1 MANEFYEGTVMVASY
16 QRIQQEEINE
26 KMDALIE
33 SVLIR
38 FLSLYILVD

>member
-1 MANEFYEGTVMVASY
+1 MVASY